1 MRQFV
6 IDELSPMEND
16 NIDSYLKRNLKQSP
30 LVGVYWLLLPTELL
44 SEIQQEHQECG
55 PYYSSVELDRHG
67 LRFELLIRS
76 TANLHCKCIGYA
88 DAEQR
93 RFIFDFID
101 RMIKEEL
108 ITA

>member
-30 LVGVYWLLLPTELL
+30 IVGVYWLLFPTELL
-44 SEIQQEHQECG
+44 SQTQKEHESCG

-76 TANLHCKCIGYA
+76 TANLHCDCIGYA
-88 DAEQR
+88 DETQR

-101 RMIKEEL
+101 RMLKDEL
-108 ITA
+108 IKA